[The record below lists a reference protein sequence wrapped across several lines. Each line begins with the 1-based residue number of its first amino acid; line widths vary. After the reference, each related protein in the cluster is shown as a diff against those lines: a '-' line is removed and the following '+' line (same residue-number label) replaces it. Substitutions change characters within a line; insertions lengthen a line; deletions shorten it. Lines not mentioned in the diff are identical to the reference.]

1 MSDELMKK
9 VNESIA
15 AIRGKTSIK
24 PELALVLGSGLGPL
38 ADQITE
44 PCSIAYTEIPHFMK
58 STAPGHEG
66 RLILG
71 YFAGKP
77 VLCMQGRFH
86 YYEGYSQKEITY
98 PIRVMAKLGI
108 RTLILTNACGSLKR
122 EFCPGD
128 IMLITDHV
136 NFTGM
141 NPLIGQNEDE
151 FGPRFPDMSRIYT
164 PELLKLCRET
174 AEDMD
179 MDLREGVYLGYS
191 GPSFETPAEIRLF
204 QSWGASAVGMSTV
217 AEAIVARH
225 CGLKILALSC
235 LTNMAAGILDQPITA
250 EEVVEAANGA
260 GERFR
265 RLLSEVIKRI

>member
-1 MSDELMKK
+1 
-9 VNESIA
+9 
-15 AIRGKTSIK
+15 
-24 PELALVLGSGLGPL
+24 
-38 ADQITE
+38 
-44 PCSIAYTEIPHFMK
+44 MK

-71 YFAGKP
+71 RCAGKP

-86 YYEGYSQKEITY
+86 YYEGYSQRDITY
-98 PIRVMAKLGI
+98 PVRVMAKLGI
-108 RTLILTNACGSLKR
+108 KTLILTNACGGLNR
-122 EFCPGD
+122 EFHPGD
-128 IMLITDHV
+128 IMLISDHI

-141 NPLIGQNEDE
+141 NPLIGPNEDE

-164 PELLKLCRET
+164 PELRKLCRES
-174 AEDMD
+174 AVDMG
-179 MDLREGVYLGYS
+179 MELREGVYLGYS

-204 QSWGASAVGMSTV
+204 QNWGADAVGMSTV

-235 LTNMAAGILDQPITA
+235 VTNMAAGILDQPITA
-250 EEVVEAANGA
+250 EEVIEAANAA

-265 RLLSEVIKRI
+265 RLLTEVVKRI